1 MKKIVVLLFMT
12 MMLLVTSLSANAYSF
27 EVDSIYYNIISTT
40 NLTVAVAP
48 KNGDDLLG
56 PDGSL
61 MEKAPYN
68 KDAYKGV
75 VNIPEKVIYNNN
87 EYKVTT
93 IDNRTFIN
101 CSELIDVIIPNTVTS
116 IGEYAFWNCKKLK
129 RLHIPRSVTSIPF
142 YTSGYG
148 TYENYFYGCDSLEEI
163 SVEEGNAR
171 YSSMNNCNAIVVYRT
186 IISHNV
192 TDTVLIFAPAT
203 AMTIPNSVDYIS
215 GAFMNSKIKKL
226 DIPSSVKSIEE
237 YSFCGS
243 KKLEEIRIAD
253 GESELMLSPVYSLKY
268 DAFGTFKDCPLK
280 SIYIGRPITY
290 NSHIYYSSPFDG
302 CDQLKYVEFGDCVE
316 NITYQFEECKNIET
330 IVLGK
335 SVTNI
340 GSAFYKC
347 EKIKSI
353 SVKNINPPKVSIGFS
368 EVVYTTSILNI
379 PKGTLNVYMS
389 HSVWGK
395 FKNIVE
401 SIDIVYDTEHNIIY
415 DEFVYYN
422 SDSTCTLIN
431 TKKDSYNYGI
441 NRTYNSHIN
450 GYKFASVGDGKKAL
464 SGTLSISLPASIQY
478 INDYSLS
485 NITGGLDYSQ
495 VEKYYKIKIPIEN
508 DLKYIGAYA
517 FPANPFDR
525 FRLHINKNCKVHE
538 YAFATN
544 GSSIQHLSNL
554 TIDPENPYIGLDG
567 GVIFYKELGN
577 VVRYF
582 IHETED
588 SPAKIPAGYTN
599 IENIS
604 TTNTVENITFEDER
618 DIKYLR
624 LTNCNLT
631 DKDVLSFN
639 SIDTITNKLFKNCTF
654 NIKKISFPNAK
665 YIEDPFDGVFKHLH
679 FDNVESLGT
688 EWLFKGT
695 VDTLSVYPIQFL
707 GNKLFAGA
715 SIGRLNWLN
724 EDVPYSESM
733 EAYANKIDVLNL
745 GNAKSVGIKGLMYS
759 LKYRNRDESILL
771 STSTPPEVLSI
782 VLYDD
787 YPSKVK
793 LYVPAGS
800 GEAYRNHE
808 KWGVIP
814 NIIEYDVNG
823 PDPTKSGIESAVVD
837 ETEAEVDVYNL
848 QGVCVRKGV
857 QRSEATQ
864 DLPQG
869 IYIINGEK
877 VIVK

>member
-27 EVDSIYYNIISTT
+27 EVDGIYYNITDSKNKTCG
-40 NLTVAVAP
+40 VAP
-48 KNGDDLLG
+48 KNGEDLLG

-68 KDAYKGV
+68 KDAYSGIVK
-75 VNIPEKVIYNNN
+75 IPEKVMYQTQ
-87 EYKVTT
+87 EYTVKS
-93 IDNRTFIN
+93 IDYRAFIN
-101 CSELIDVIIPNTVTS
+101 CSELIEVIIPNTVIT
-116 IGEYAFWNCKKLK
+116 IGEDAFLDCGKLK
-129 RLHIPRSVTSIPF
+129 RLIIPKSVKSIVCYRSEYIW
-142 YTSGYG
+142 YIRDYRYYG
-148 TYENYFYGCDSLEEI
+148 CFYGCNNIEEI
-163 SVEEGNAR
+163 IVEEGNPVYDSR
-171 YSSMNNCNAIVVYRT
+171 GNCNAIIETSTNTLILGMATSLKIPRT
-186 IISHNV
+186 VSEFGKCSIS
-192 TDTVLIFAPAT
+192 
-203 AMTIPNSVDYIS
+203 NS
-215 GAFMNSKIKKL
+215 GL
-226 DIPSSVKSIEE
+226 R
-237 YSFCGS
+237 
-243 KKLEEIRIAD
+243 KLEIEDGSNILEINSIF
-253 GESELMLSPVYSLKY
+253 S
-268 DAFGTFKDCPLK
+268 DCPIDSL
-280 SIYIGRPITY
+280 YIGRPLQIEK
-290 NSHIYYSSPFDG
+290 SAPFSSS
-302 CDQLKYVEFGDCVE
+302 LKYIEIGEYVKTMGSDNLFKGCVNIRTINCKSPSPPAVNSLGDE
-316 NITYQFEECKNIET
+316 LLYNFIT
-330 IVLGK
+330 
-335 SVTNI
+335 
-340 GSAFYKC
+340 
-347 EKIKSI
+347 
-353 SVKNINPPKVSIGFS
+353 
-368 EVVYTTSILNI
+368 LNI
-379 PKGTLNVYMS
+379 PIGSFEQYKS
-389 HSVWGK
+389 HPVWGQ
-395 FKNIVE
+395 FRDIVETYNIVH
-401 SIDIVYDTEHNIIY
+401 DTEHSILDDDFIY
-415 DEFVYYN
+415 IN
-422 SDSTCTLIN
+422 SDSTCILVN
-431 TKKDSYNYGI
+431 TRKDRYNYGI
-441 NRTYNSHIN
+441 NRIYNSHIK
-450 GYKFASVGDGKKAL
+450 GYKFVSVGDGIKPL
-464 SGTLSISLPASIQY
+464 NGTLSISLPATIQN

-495 VEKYYKIKIPIEN
+495 VEKSYKIKIPIDN

-544 GSSIQHLSNL
+544 GSSIQYLSNL

-679 FDNVESLGT
+679 FENVETLGT

-695 VDTLSVYPIQFL
+695 VDTLSVYPTQFL
-707 GNKLFAGA
+707 GNKLFEGA

-733 EAYANKIDVLNL
+733 EAYANRINVLNL
-745 GNAKSVGIKGLMYS
+745 GNAKAVGVRGMMYS
-759 LKYRNRDESILL
+759 LKVRKEEFSILL

-800 GEAYRNHE
+800 GETYRNHE

-823 PDPTKSGIESAVVD
+823 PDPTTSGIESAVVD
-837 ETEAEVDVYNL
+837 KAEAVVDVYNL
-848 QGVCVRKGV
+848 QGVRVRNGV

-869 IYIINGEK
+869 IYIIDGEK

>member
-1 MKKIVVLLFMT
+1 MKKIVVLLFMN

-27 EVDSIYYNIISTT
+27 EVDGIYYNITDANNKT
-40 NLTVAVAP
+40 CGVAP
-48 KNGDDLLG
+48 KNGDDELG
-56 PDGSL
+56 MDGSV

-68 KDAYKGV
+68 KDAYSGIVK
-75 VNIPEKVIYNNN
+75 IPEKVMYLTQ
-87 EYKVTT
+87 EYTVKS
-93 IDNRTFIN
+93 IDNRAFIN
-101 CSELIDVIIPNTVTS
+101 CTELTEVIIPNTVTS

-129 RLHIPRSVTSIPF
+129 KLHIPKSVTSIPF

-148 TYENYFYGCDSLEEI
+148 THEHYFYGCDSLEEI
-163 SVEEGNAR
+163 SVEEGNACF
-171 YSSMNNCNAIVVYRT
+171 SSMNNCNAIISYRKT
-186 IISHNV
+186 IPQNV
-192 TDTVLIFAPAT
+192 TDTVLIFAPAS
-203 AMTIPNSVDYIS
+203 AMTIPNSVNCIS
-215 GAFMNSKIKKL
+215 GAFFNSKIKKL
-226 DIPSSVKSIEE
+226 DIPSSVKSIGE

-268 DAFGTFKDCPLK
+268 DALGTFKDCPLK

-302 CDQLKYVEFGDCVE
+302 CDQLKYVEFGDCID
-316 NITYQFEECKNIET
+316 NITVQFEECKNIET

-340 GSAFYKC
+340 GGAFYKC

-353 SVKNINPPKVSIGFS
+353 SVKNINPPKVSIEFS
-368 EVVYTTSILNI
+368 DVVYTNSILNI
-379 PKGTLNVYMS
+379 PKGTLDVYMS

-415 DEFVYYN
+415 DEFVYNN
-422 SDSTCTLIN
+422 SDSTCTLAN

-441 NRTYNSHIN
+441 NRTYNSLIK
-450 GYKFASVGDGKKAL
+450 GYKFVSVGDGKKAL
-464 SGTLSISLPASIQY
+464 NGTLSISLPVSIQY

-485 NITGGLDYSQ
+485 KISGGSDYNQ
-495 VEKYYKIKIPIEN
+495 NEKDYKIQIPIDN

-544 GSSIQHLSNL
+544 GASIQFRSNI
-554 TIDPENPYIGLDG
+554 TIDSENPYIGLDG
-567 GVIFYKELGN
+567 GVIFFKGSEDI
-577 VVRYF
+577 VRYF
-582 IHETED
+582 IHETEN
-588 SPAKIPAGYTN
+588 SVAVVPVGYTN

-604 TTNTVENITFEDER
+604 TTTSLENITFEDER
-618 DIKYLR
+618 DITYLR

-631 DKDVLSFN
+631 DKDVMNFN
-639 SIDTITNKLFKNCTF
+639 SIDTITNELFKNCTF

-665 YIEDPFDGVFKHLH
+665 YVEEPFDCAFKHLH
-679 FDNVESLGT
+679 FDNVETLGT
-688 EWLFKGT
+688 ECLFKGT
-695 VDTLSVYPIQFL
+695 ADTLSVYVKNNL
-707 GNKLFAGA
+707 GTKLFAGA

-724 EDVPYSESM
+724 DDVPFSESM
-733 EAYANKIDVLNL
+733 EAYANRINVLNL
-745 GNAKSVGIKGLMYS
+745 GNAKAVGISGLMYS
-759 LKYRNRDESILL
+759 LKARSEETSILL

-814 NIIEYDVNG
+814 TIIEYDVNG
-823 PDPTKSGIESAVVD
+823 PDPTSGINSVINDGA
-837 ETEAEVDVYNL
+837 EAAIDVYNL
-848 QGVCVRKGV
+848 QGVRVRKGV
-857 QRSEATQ
+857 KRNEATQ

-877 VIVK
+877 ILVK